1 MVPAGQGSD
10 MTKEEVREQAKQAV
24 LGRLTKEE
32 EEERSTR
39 NKEMLPS
46 EKNLGHMTLQE
57 KFDFARRYKE
67 AGNVFFKENKYEF
80 ALKNY
85 TETITY
91 LRHGLRMGQT
101 NSEGVPL
108 GAMRQELDPESKEII
123 ASCQSNM
130 AACALKLGRMEDVVK
145 HASAALDQD
154 IKEGAKARA
163 LFRRSKAYHAMGKV
177 EEAHADVAEAAR
189 EAPGDK
195 VVQQHL
201 QVVGRE
207 FRELKKKERE
217 AARTLWQGKLKQ
229 EEGADTT
236 EEKKTKEGKGRGQGE
251 DEAAETGQSQGGFLN
266 LGFVWRAIRGL
277 FAGIFGG

>member
-1 MVPAGQGSD
+1 MEAPMNTGDDLSPPSSPSASVSVTGSPPPLVPAGQGSD

-46 EKNLGHMTLQE
+46 EKNLGHMTLEE

-67 AGNVFFKENKYEF
+67 AGNVFFKEKKYEF

-154 IKEGAKARA
+154 IKGETPSRTNP
-163 LFRRSKAYHAMGKV
+163 L
-177 EEAHADVAEAAR
+177 AHA
-189 EAPGDK
+189 
-195 VVQQHL
+195 
-201 QVVGRE
+201 
-207 FRELKKKERE
+207 
-217 AARTLWQGKLKQ
+217 
-229 EEGADTT
+229 
-236 EEKKTKEGKGRGQGE
+236 RG
-251 DEAAETGQSQGGFLN
+251 
-266 LGFVWRAIRGL
+266 
-277 FAGIFGG
+277 

>member
-1 MVPAGQGSD
+1 
-10 MTKEEVREQAKQAV
+10 
-24 LGRLTKEE
+24 
-32 EEERSTR
+32 
-39 NKEMLPS
+39 
-46 EKNLGHMTLQE
+46 
-57 KFDFARRYKE
+57 
-67 AGNVFFKENKYEF
+67 
-80 ALKNY
+80 
-85 TETITY
+85 
-91 LRHGLRMGQT
+91 
-101 NSEGVPL
+101 
-108 GAMRQELDPESKEII
+108 
-123 ASCQSNM
+123 
-130 AACALKLGRMEDVVK
+130 
-145 HASAALDQD
+145 
-154 IKEGAKARA
+154 
-163 LFRRSKAYHAMGKV
+163 MGKV

-195 VVQQHL
+195 AVQQHL

-236 EEKKTKEGKGRGQGE
+236 EEKKTKEGKGGGQGE

>member
-1 MVPAGQGSD
+1 MREREREVAERGPPTPRHRGARAGLDGEGTPPKVEARRGCLWDQTRSACKATTRGERSGPSSRVFRVSVMVDAMEAPMSTGDDLIPPSSTSAPVSVTGSPPAGQGSD

-46 EKNLGHMTLQE
+46 EKNLGHMTLEE

-154 IKEGAKARA
+154 IKGETP
-163 LFRRSKAYHAMGKV
+163 FRTNPL
-177 EEAHADVAEAAR
+177 AHA
-189 EAPGDK
+189 
-195 VVQQHL
+195 
-201 QVVGRE
+201 
-207 FRELKKKERE
+207 
-217 AARTLWQGKLKQ
+217 
-229 EEGADTT
+229 
-236 EEKKTKEGKGRGQGE
+236 RG
-251 DEAAETGQSQGGFLN
+251 
-266 LGFVWRAIRGL
+266 
-277 FAGIFGG
+277 